1 MQADHKLVF
10 KADWPQP
17 EDRLRGVRTL
27 VRNLADIATSPKKA
41 A

>member
-10 KADWPQP
+10 KADWDLP
-17 EDRLRGVRTL
+17 EVRLRGVRTL
-27 VRNLADIATSPKKA
+27 VAQLAEIAGQGKKA